1 MHYQVD
7 HLLTGNQGNYIEFEN
22 LVGEPL
28 REAQKIGLDTPILK
42 TIYELCRMIQWRMK
56 EVKGLVKVPPKRVL

>member
-1 MHYQVD
+1 MTD
-7 HLLTGNQGNYIEFEN
+7 DQGNYIEFEN

-28 REAQKIGLDTPILK
+28 REAQRVGLDTPILK

-56 EVKGLVKVPPKRVL
+56 EAKGLVRVPPKKVL